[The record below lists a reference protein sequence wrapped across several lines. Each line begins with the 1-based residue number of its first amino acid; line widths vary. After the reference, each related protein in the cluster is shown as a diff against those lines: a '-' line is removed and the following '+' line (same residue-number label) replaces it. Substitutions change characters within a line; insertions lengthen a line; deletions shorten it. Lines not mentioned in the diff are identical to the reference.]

1 MAEPFEIWPG
11 PMEGAMS
18 PEFIRAAS
26 ALQLTTRWMTPFLRI
41 SNNCPRNK
49 ILTAFL
55 EPFATSGIP
64 VTVQLMGTAPEPI
77 AEAAARFRD
86 LGVAGINLNC
96 GCPSRRVTSGG
107 AGGGILKTPELAA
120 DIIAAI
126 RRRIGLFPLSV
137 KMRTGWE
144 NPAEQ
149 ERLIPLFVAAG
160 ADRLFIHFRTVCEL
174 YAPTP
179 QREERL
185 CRSVQ
190 LANGVPVIVNGDI
203 NSPDDAFQ
211 LKNITG
217 AAGVMIARGWFRDPR
232 LLRRIA
238 GFPSEP
244 SPEEARLQLWNAVTN
259 PGFKRNRAIELS
271 ILLWGPSNPFLLSFR
286 REKKVGKEKLST
298 GDLT

>member
-1 MAEPFEIWPG
+1 
-11 PMEGAMS
+11 MEGAMS

-86 LGVAGINLNC
+86 
-96 GCPSRRVTSGG
+96 SGG

-190 LANGVPVIVNGDI
+190 LANSVPVIVNGDI

-259 PGFKRNRAIELS
+259 PGFKQNRAIELS

-298 GDLT
+298 GDLS